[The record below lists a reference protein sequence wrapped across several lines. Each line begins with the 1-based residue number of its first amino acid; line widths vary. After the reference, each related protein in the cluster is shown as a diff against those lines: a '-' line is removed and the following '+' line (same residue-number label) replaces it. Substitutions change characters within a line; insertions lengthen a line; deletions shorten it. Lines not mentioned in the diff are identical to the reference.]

1 MGTILKGCLQPND
14 LDRTI
19 KSSCMIEE
27 SEMRLEEDS
36 RFCSLITN
44 ILCPSMQLPC
54 RMIEW
59 STSKPNN
66 SGVKM
71 SVPKSDVCH
80 PFNNQLGCCFTDTAC
95 KSHHSC
101 QGCDKQVMERHLVE
115 KEVEGEVF
123 GMRPRYL
130 RYNLWSPDAD
140 PMIMVVEWTLSALP
154 LP

>member
-1 MGTILKGCLQPND
+1 LYSITGSANWPSMGTTLKGCLQPND

-44 ILCPSMQLPC
+44 TLCPSMQLPC
-54 RMIEW
+54 RMMEW

-71 SVPKSDVCH
+71 SVPK
-80 PFNNQLGCCFTDTAC
+80 
-95 KSHHSC
+95 
-101 QGCDKQVMERHLVE
+101 
-115 KEVEGEVF
+115 
-123 GMRPRYL
+123 
-130 RYNLWSPDAD
+130 
-140 PMIMVVEWTLSALP
+140 
-154 LP
+154 